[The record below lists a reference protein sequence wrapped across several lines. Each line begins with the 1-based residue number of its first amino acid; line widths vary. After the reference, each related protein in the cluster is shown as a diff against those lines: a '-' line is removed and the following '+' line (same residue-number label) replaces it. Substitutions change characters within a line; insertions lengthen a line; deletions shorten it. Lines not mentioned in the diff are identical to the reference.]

1 MVGELGLEEFEASAD
16 PPLEAGVD
24 DDGDELSAEALAELE
39 ALATAESEAAAE
51 AAARAEAES
60 ERRVTDE
67 ARLSELRS
75 ELELERAGR
84 RVAVERYRAAALAA
98 EPTLPPELVS
108 GESVEE
114 LEASLDAARRAV
126 AQIRERLAAEDV
138 ESARGFPVGSPARR
152 GPGTADMTASE
163 KIAYGLGEQ
172 AP

>member
-39 ALATAESEAAAE
+39 ALVTADAE
-51 AAARAEAES
+51 A
-60 ERRVTDE
+60 
-67 ARLSELRS
+67 
-75 ELELERAGR
+75 
-84 RVAVERYRAAALAA
+84 AVERYRAAALAA